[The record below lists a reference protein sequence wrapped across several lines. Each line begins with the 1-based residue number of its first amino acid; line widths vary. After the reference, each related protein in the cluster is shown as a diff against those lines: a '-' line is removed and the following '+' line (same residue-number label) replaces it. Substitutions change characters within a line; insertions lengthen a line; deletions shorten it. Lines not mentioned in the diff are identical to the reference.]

1 MKNFNFDNFIK
12 PYEGYLKKSGFHR
25 LKYYEHVIK
34 KLVNLN
40 KPISVVET
48 GTMWNSLGDDQGA
61 FTLIFADLIKNHTGG
76 KLITIDISEQHMNL
90 CKENTKNVSNA
101 IDYVVSDS
109 VEYLSKLSKGFV
121 KNIDLL
127 YLDSWDLDMT
137 DPLPSQI
144 HHLRELSAV
153 YHNLSK
159 NVSIAV
165 DDNLMPNC
173 WIEWFSYEKNRGS
186 EKMIINSYD
195 KILGKGTLVDRFLLD
210 NGWYRLPTIESYTI
224 LGFEKIN

>member
-1 MKNFNFDNFIK
+1 
-12 PYEGYLKKSGFHR
+12 
-25 LKYYEHVIK
+25 
-34 KLVNLN
+34 
-40 KPISVVET
+40 
-48 GTMWNSLGDDQGA
+48 
-61 FTLIFADLIKNHTGG
+61 
-76 KLITIDISEQHMNL
+76 
-90 CKENTKNVSNA
+90 
-101 IDYVVSDS
+101 
-109 VEYLSKLSKGFV
+109 
-121 KNIDLL
+121 
-127 YLDSWDLDMT
+127 MT

-173 WIEWFSYEKNRGS
+173 WIEWFVQNKHLGQ

-224 LGFEKIN
+224 LGFEKID